1 MEIENETSV
10 NPFDVTHVQENL
22 LNPDATLHID
32 SSPGWTLSAEEC
44 LVTCPA
50 FDRLSDSLR
59 AAVQGLLQH
68 FVFAINE
75 PLIVEGVAGK
85 GLWLIVSGTVA
96 IQLQQAAQPAYI
108 NTVGPGEVLG
118 EMSLLTSEPAT
129 ATAVATT
136 PTHAYLLPA
145 EDFHQLV
152 QQFPELAIVL
162 TRVVATR
169 LGSQKIDVLAG
180 KVMDQFRIHRRLA
193 KGGMS
198 VVYDAERLTDG
209 RRAALKMMSHRLVY
223 DRWALE
229 MFQREADLIADFQHP
244 NIVQLLG
251 RFQAFHTHFIAMEY
265 CDGEDLRV
273 LLHSRG
279 MLPCAEVHEILGQ
292 LASALHYSHAHGV
305 VHRDLKPS
313 NIMRTATGRVMLM
326 DFGLAKP
333 SADVSLDRQEI
344 VGTPRYMAP
353 EQLRG
358 EPAREAA
365 DYFAFGCLAYEL
377 VLGMPLI
384 SASTLF
390 ELRELHH
397 HWSVSKIVDECA
409 TRDPEVAQWLG
420 DCLQPHPEQRS
431 LDLPAIAR
439 WAPRMAE
446 PT

>member
-1 MEIENETSV
+1 MEPENETSV
-10 NPFDVTHVQENL
+10 NPFDVTHVQEHL

-32 SSPGWTLSAEEC
+32 SSSQLVLTAEEC
-44 LVTCPA
+44 LETCPA
-50 FDRLSDSLR
+50 FDRLSHSLR
-59 AAVQGLLQH
+59 SAVQGLLKH
-68 FVFAINE
+68 FAFEVNE
-75 PLIVEGVAGK
+75 PLITEGVAGQ

-96 IQLQQAAQPAYI
+96 IQLQQADRPAYI

-136 PTHAYLLPA
+136 LTHAYLLPA
-145 EDFHQLV
+145 ADFHQLV

-162 TRVVATR
+162 TRVVASR

-180 KVMDQFRIHRRLA
+180 KVLDQFRIHRRLA

-198 VVYDAERLTDG
+198 VVYDAERLSDG

-251 RFQAFHTHFIAMEY
+251 RFQAFHTHFIAMEF

-273 LLHSRG
+273 LLQARG
-279 MLPCAEVHEILGQ
+279 ILPCDEVHQILGQ
-292 LASALHYSHAHGV
+292 LASALHYSHSHGV

-313 NIMRTATGRVMLM
+313 NIMRTANGRVMLM

-333 SADVSLDRQEI
+333 SVEEVLDRQEI

-358 EPAREAA
+358 EAAREAA

-377 VLGMPLI
+377 VLGLPLI
-384 SASTLF
+384 AATTLF

-397 HWSVSKIVDECA
+397 HWSVSRIVEECA

-420 DCLQPHPEQRS
+420 GCLQPIPSQRV

-439 WAPRMAE
+439 WAF
-446 PT
+446 PTA